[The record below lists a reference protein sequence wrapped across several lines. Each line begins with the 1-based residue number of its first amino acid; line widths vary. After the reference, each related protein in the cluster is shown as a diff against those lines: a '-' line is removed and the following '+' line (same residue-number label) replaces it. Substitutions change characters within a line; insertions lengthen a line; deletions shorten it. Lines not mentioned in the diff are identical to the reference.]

1 MGLLD
6 GLLGNVIGSM
16 LGEAI
21 ELKAHSAPRAIKGSV
36 ETYCCKL
43 RCRCCSKM
51 AAWKECLANFVKA
64 ASRST
69 QTHG

>member
-21 ELKAHSAPRAIKGSV
+21 ELKAHSAPRAIKGRV
-36 ETYCCKL
+36 
-43 RCRCCSKM
+43 
-51 AAWKECLANFVKA
+51 
-64 ASRST
+64 
-69 QTHG
+69 